1 MNLSDLYSAQGQAL
15 SHRKP
20 TKIPLSAMIHAEL
33 PAKRELGAYQART
46 NLAREELAMEKGIAE
61 DEAELGRK
69 TLATQKR
76 QGDISTGIS
85 AIGTGIQGAYTLSQL
100 SKMGWFGKGKDFRE
114 GASGYDVAGSG
125 VHGGY
130 GLGDYAVPMAAGAG
144 VGYGVAKLTKSTPA
158 GVAAGAATT
167 IALSEPARNFVT
179 ESVSELIKGLGIG

>member
-1 MNLSDLYSAQGQAL
+1 MNLSDLYSAQSQAL

-61 DEAELGRK
+61 SEAELGRE

-100 SKMGWFGKGKDFRE
+100 AKESGGSLSNLGGVNFAKL
-114 GASGYDVAGSG
+114 GAPLV
-125 VHGGY
+125 
-130 GLGDYAVPMAAGAG
+130 AGAG

-167 IALSEPARNFVT
+167 VALSEPAREV
-179 ESVSELIKGLGIG
+179 VSNVFSAISGWLGG